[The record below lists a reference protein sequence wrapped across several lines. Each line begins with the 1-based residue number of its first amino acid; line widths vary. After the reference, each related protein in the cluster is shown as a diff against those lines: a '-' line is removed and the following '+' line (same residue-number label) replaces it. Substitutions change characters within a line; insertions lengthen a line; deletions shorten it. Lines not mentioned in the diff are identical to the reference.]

1 MLMSGITSGFTKN
14 ENLKRFEIKSS
25 SAVTKILQAL
35 EKKDIIDR
43 YGSEISFTDPVFRL
57 WFKTHFRLG

>member
-25 SAVTKILQAL
+25 SAISKIIQAL

-43 YGSEISFTDPVFRL
+43 YGSEISFTDPVFKL
-57 WFKTHFRLG
+57 WLKRILE